1 MNSRADEENELD
13 LVIHDVS
20 RSGPGVARDD
30 EGRVVF
36 VPGTA
41 PGDRVRVRV
50 VKREKRYLEAEVL
63 RLMEPS
69 PERIEPRCP
78 VFGRCGGC
86 SWQHLSYERQWRTKV
101 SGAMHALGRVGLSGV
116 EGWDRDEFPAA
127 DPWHYR
133 NRVQLRGGDF
143 GLGFYARGSHE
154 VVPVV
159 RCEIASER
167 INEVLPDYRE
177 QACRRAGASKLEL
190 EVGDDGGVMPTWNA
204 PHAAR
209 GFRQVHD
216 AQNLLLRGWVERQ
229 LSGGALLLDLYGGS
243 GNLSLGIADRFE
255 QVHCVDVGAGRR
267 SGGGRSSVPA
277 NFWFHAA
284 DVGKWVERA
293 LTRDF
298 GAGLGACIL
307 DPPREGCGRA
317 LTAIDRLLSKLKI
330 DRLVLV
336 GCDADSWARDQAR
349 FCDRGW
355 RVERLA
361 FFDFFPQTVHFES
374 AAVLLRV

>member
-1 MNSRADEENELD
+1 MNSRAEEKNELE

-20 RSGPGVARDD
+20 RSGPGVARDA
-30 EGRVVF
+30 EGQVVF

-41 PGDRVRVRV
+41 PGDRVWVRI
-50 VKREKRYLEAEVL
+50 VKREKRYIEGEVVRFSL
-63 RLMEPS
+63 PS
-69 PERIEPRCP
+69 PDRIEPRCP
-78 VFGRCGGC
+78 VFGKCGGC
-86 SWQHLSYERQWRTKV
+86 SWQHLTYERQWRTKV
-101 SGAMHALGRVGLSGV
+101 SGALHALRRVGLSGV

-154 VVPVV
+154 VVPITH
-159 RCEIASER
+159 CEIASER
-167 INEVLPDYRE
+167 INAVLPEYRE
-177 QACRRAGASKLEL
+177 QARQRGSASKLEL
-190 EVGDDGGVMPTWNA
+190 EVGEDGGVMATWNA

-243 GNLSLGIADRFE
+243 GNLSRGIAGRFG

-267 SGGGRSSVPA
+267 SGDGDSVIA
-277 NFWFHAA
+277 TNFRFHAA
-284 DVGKWVERA
+284 DVGKWAERA
-293 LTRDF
+293 LARDF
-298 GAGLGACIL
+298 GASGGACVL

-374 AAVLLRV
+374 AAVMLRV